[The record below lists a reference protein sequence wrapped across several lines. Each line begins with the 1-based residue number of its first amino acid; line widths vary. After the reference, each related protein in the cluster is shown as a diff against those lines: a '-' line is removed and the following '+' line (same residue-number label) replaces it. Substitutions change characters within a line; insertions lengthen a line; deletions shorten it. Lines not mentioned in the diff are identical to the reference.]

1 MADGH
6 TIQVKVRMPMA
17 FHRILM
23 REAGRSGQ
31 TLNAV
36 ILRRL
41 QGSLASDETLEN
53 VSDTVDEVLNVQVA
67 LKKGLADIRAKLDSL
82 PWPTEAE
89 IRERADRLR
98 SSISK
103 STDKT

>member
-1 MADGH
+1 MAKTQLVH
-6 TIQVKVRMPMA
+6 IRMPVA

-23 REAGRSGQ
+23 REAECSGQ
-31 TLNAV
+31 TLNSV

-53 VSDTVDEVLNVQVA
+53 VSDTVDEVLNVV
-67 LKKGLADIRAKLDSL
+67 ADIRAKLNRL
-82 PWPTEAE
+82 PAKAE
-89 IRERADRLR
+89 IRESADRLI
-98 SSISK
+98 SSTSK